1 MMRPLCLLISAV
13 LLVSLSACG
22 PDSSSVSASAPS
34 GSVSQEGQQPQEV
47 PFSLAVYA
55 DYSMHPALAENRANL
70 TLAPLLYEPLF
81 WVDEA
86 FSAVPVLCQS
96 YSSSPDQLTW
106 TFTLRSG
113 VTFSDGTPLTAQV
126 VAEAL
131 NTARGAG
138 SRYASRLS
146 GVSSVEA
153 DADGRVVV
161 SLRSPNGSLPLLLD
175 IPIALDVSDRP
186 AGTGPYVLSGT
197 GDTLSLQV
205 RSDWWQD
212 KPLPAQSI
220 PLTAV
225 SQSDD
230 LIAAFDSGTVS
241 LVDVDLMGTNSL
253 GYSSSCE
260 TWDYAT
266 TDFLYLGFNTRSGL
280 CRSAQA
286 RVALARAVDRESI
299 VQIDYALHAQAASLP
314 VHPAS
319 ALYDQDL
326 AQPLSYDPEQLVQS
340 GLSGRSLVLL
350 VNSENSAKVSAAQRI
365 AAQLEAAGL
374 EVTVNRLPF
383 EDYTAALAQGDF
395 DLYLGEV
402 VLTAD
407 FDLSALLSSSGAL
420 NYGGWQDSQT
430 DALLAAL
437 AAGSG
442 EARTQ
447 AASALYAYLAQE
459 APIAPICFKN
469 GSVLTQWG
477 RLSGLSP
484 VRGNIFNRLEGWIIQ

>member
-197 GDTLSLQV
+197 GDTLSLQA

-230 LIAAFDSGTVS
+230 LIAAFETGTVR
-241 LVDVDLMGTNSL
+241 LVDVDLLGTNS
-253 GYSSSCE
+253 
-260 TWDYAT
+260 
-266 TDFLYLGFNTRSGL
+266 
-280 CRSAQA
+280 
-286 RVALARAVDRESI
+286 
-299 VQIDYALHAQAASLP
+299 
-314 VHPAS
+314 
-319 ALYDQDL
+319 
-326 AQPLSYDPEQLVQS
+326 
-340 GLSGRSLVLL
+340 
-350 VNSENSAKVSAAQRI
+350 
-365 AAQLEAAGL
+365 
-374 EVTVNRLPF
+374 
-383 EDYTAALAQGDF
+383 
-395 DLYLGEV
+395 
-402 VLTAD
+402 
-407 FDLSALLSSSGAL
+407 
-420 NYGGWQDSQT
+420 
-430 DALLAAL
+430 
-437 AAGSG
+437 
-442 EARTQ
+442 
-447 AASALYAYLAQE
+447 
-459 APIAPICFKN
+459 
-469 GSVLTQWG
+469 
-477 RLSGLSP
+477 
-484 VRGNIFNRLEGWIIQ
+484 RG